1 MFDWPLD
8 FFSLVIAVGAFILA
22 LKAFT
27 RTDSLQARLNALES
41 AQATAA
47 ARSTTP
53 PMPPPLTPL
62 QEMEARRETV
72 SPGPAAEQPARSA
85 EDAAAPA
92 VSEAPLVPDAAAAGA
107 APPPLPPPMRPM
119 PPAAEPGFEERIG
132 TRWVVWIG
140 GLTLAL
146 GGFFLVRYTIDAGL
160 LGPGVRTI
168 LGGLFALA
176 LLGAGEWT
184 RRQES
189 IAEIETLPIANIP
202 AILTAAG
209 TAVAFATVY
218 AAYALYDFLAPATA
232 FILLGLVALGTLA
245 AALLH
250 GPALAG
256 LGVAAAFVTPIL
268 VSSDQPDFW
277 SLYIYLAIATAA
289 AFALA
294 RIRLWRWLAIT
305 TIVFALLWTMP
316 CLDCGPSMIAP
327 HLFHV
332 IAGFVLAALLVVTG
346 FAFGPAA
353 GEEQVELISSGALA
367 AYLVDATLIVLFGHH
382 ADSAMIAFALL
393 VAGAL
398 LVAWRA
404 PAAAGAISATSAL
417 IFVVFVEWVVRASP
431 DWLVV
436 PGGPLPGIGG
446 PAATD
451 GSVSLHLIT
460 AAIFAIG
467 FGVTGFLAQARF
479 TAPAITVRWAAS
491 AVFTP
496 LALLVAL
503 YARIAHLDRSIPF
516 AILAVLLAAAF
527 AAATEMLTRREER
540 PGLPIAIALFA
551 TGTLGALALAL
562 TYSLEKGWLSIALAL
577 MSMGA
582 AWISVQRP
590 IPFMRTLAAI
600 LAAIVTARIAY
611 EPRIAGD
618 AIGTTPIFNWLLWGY
633 GIPALS
639 FWGGSYFLRRHG
651 DDAPLRCV
659 ESAAI
664 LFTVLL
670 AFMEIRHAVNGGD
683 VYRNNAGLTEIALQ
697 VCVALAMAIGLERL
711 RLRTGSLVHNIGAVL
726 LTVFAGLAAVFGLL
740 LLETPLLWPIDVGGA
755 FFSVL
760 LLGYALPAILALL
773 LSYAV
778 AGHRHRYYGNSI
790 AAGALILA
798 LTYVSF
804 EIRRLYHG
812 PVMRGGAT
820 TAAEQY
826 SYSIAWLIVGVVL
839 LGIGI
844 LVSSERARLAS
855 AAVIA
860 LTILKVFLIDMSA
873 LTGVYRALSF
883 ICLGLVLVGIGWL
896 YQRVLFRRRTAP
908 PRMPAMQPET

>member
-1 MFDWPLD
+1 M
-8 FFSLVIAVGAFILA
+8 
-22 LKAFT
+22 
-27 RTDSLQARLNALES
+27 Q
-41 AQATAA
+41 
-47 ARSTTP
+47 P
-53 PMPPPLTPL
+53 PRPP
-62 QEMEARRETV
+62 
-72 SPGPAAEQPARSA
+72 
-85 EDAAAPA
+85 
-92 VSEAPLVPDAAAAGA
+92 
-107 APPPLPPPMRPM
+107 
-119 PPAAEPGFEERIG
+119 AEPGFEERIG

-146 GGFFLVRYTIDAGL
+146 GGFFLVRYSIDAGL

-184 RRQES
+184 RRKES
-189 IAEIETLPIANIP
+189 ITDIEALPIANIP

-209 TAVAFATVY
+209 TAVGFATVY

-232 FILLGLVALGTLA
+232 FVLLGLVALGTLA

-256 LGVAAAFVTPIL
+256 LGAAAAFVTPIL
-268 VSSDQPDFW
+268 VSSEQPDFW
-277 SLYIYLAIATAA
+277 ALYIYLAIVTAA

-294 RIRLWRWLAIT
+294 RARLWRWLAIT
-305 TIVFALLWTMP
+305 TIVFALLWTLP
-316 CLDCGPSMIAP
+316 CLDCGPSMIGP

-332 IAGFVLAALLVVTG
+332 TAGFVLAALLVVSG
-346 FAFGPAA
+346 FAFGPSA
-353 GEEQVELISSGALA
+353 GEEQAELISSGALA
-367 AYLVDATLIVLFGHH
+367 VYLFGAMIIVLASHH
-382 ADSAMIAFALL
+382 SDSAMIAFGLL
-393 VAGAL
+393 VAGVL
-398 LVAWRA
+398 FVAWRA
-404 PAAAGAISATSAL
+404 PAAAGALGAAS
-417 IFVVFVEWVVRASP
+417 IFIFAVFVEWVVRANP
-431 DWLVV
+431 DLLVL
-436 PGGPLPGIGG
+436 PGGPMPGIGG
-446 PAATD
+446 PAATA
-451 GSVSLHLIT
+451 GSVSLHLVT

-467 FGVTGFLAQARF
+467 FGVAGFLAQGRF
-479 TAPAITVRWAAS
+479 SAAQITVRWAA
-491 AVFTP
+491 AGVFTP

-527 AAATEMLTRREER
+527 AAATEMLTRRDDR

-562 TYSLEKGWLSIALAL
+562 TFSLEKGWLSIALAL

-633 GIPALS
+633 GVPAAS
-639 FWGGSYFLRRHG
+639 FWAGGHMLRRHG
-651 DDAPLRCV
+651 DDAPLRAV

-664 LFTVLL
+664 LFTMLL
-670 AFMEIRHAVNGGD
+670 AFMEIRHAVNSGD
-683 VYRNNAGLTEIALQ
+683 VYRGNTGLTEIALQ
-697 VCVALAMAIGLERL
+697 VSVALAMAIGLERL
-711 RLRTGSLVHNIGAVL
+711 RVRTNSLVHNIGAVL
-726 LTVFAGLAAVFGLL
+726 VTVYAGLATVFGLL
-740 LLETPLLWPIDVGGA
+740 FLETPLLWPIDVGGT
-755 FFSVL
+755 FLNVL

-773 LSYAV
+773 LSYAA
-778 AGHRHRYYGNSI
+778 AGRRHPYYGNTI

-798 LTYVSF
+798 LAYVSF

-812 PVMRGGAT
+812 PVISGGET
-820 TAAEQY
+820 TGAEQY
-826 SYSIAWLIVGVVL
+826 SYSIGWLIFGVVL

-844 LVSSERARLAS
+844 VVNSERARLAA

-860 LTILKVFLIDMSA
+860 LTILKAFLVDMST

-883 ICLGLVLVGIGWL
+883 ICLGLVLVAIGWL
-896 YQRVLFRRRTAP
+896 YQRVLFRRRATPAAP
-908 PRMPAMQPET
+908 AVQPEA

>member
-1 MFDWPLD
+1 MMFDWPFD
-8 FFSLVIAVGAFILA
+8 WFSLVIAVGAFILA

-41 AQATAA
+41 AQAAAA
-47 ARSTTP
+47 ARSITP
-53 PMPPPLTPL
+53 PP
-62 QEMEARRETV
+62 V
-72 SPGPAAEQPARSA
+72 
-85 EDAAAPA
+85 
-92 VSEAPLVPDAAAAGA
+92 
-107 APPPLPPPMRPM
+107 PPPLPPEIAATSPTASPGLAPEQPVTQATTEPPLAPDAATAGAPPSLPPPM
-119 PPAAEPGFEERIG
+119 PEAEPGFEERIG

-146 GGFFLVRYTIDAGL
+146 GGFFLVRYSIDAGL
-160 LGPGVRTI
+160 LGPGVRTT
-168 LGGLFALA
+168 LGGLFALT

-184 RRQES
+184 RRQQS
-189 IAEIETLPIANIP
+189 IAEIEALPIANIP

-232 FILLGLVALGTLA
+232 FVLLGLVALGTLA

-256 LGVAAAFVTPIL
+256 LGVAAAFVTPVL
-268 VSSDQPDFW
+268 VSSDQPDYW
-277 SLYIYLAIATAA
+277 ALYIYLAIVTAA
-289 AFALA
+289 AFGLA

-305 TIVFALLWTMP
+305 TIAFALLWTLP

-346 FAFGPAA
+346 FAFGPSA
-353 GEEQVELISSGALA
+353 GEERVESISSGALA
-367 AYLVDATLIVLFGHH
+367 AYLLGAALIVLFGHH
-382 ADSAMIAFALL
+382 ADSAMITFALL
-393 VAGAL
+393 IAGAVF
-398 LVAWRA
+398 VAWRA
-404 PAAAGAISATSAL
+404 PAAAGVLGAASLL
-417 IFVVFVEWVVRASP
+417 IFAVFVEWVVRANP

-436 PGGPLPGIGG
+436 PGGTLPGIGG

-451 GSVSLHLIT
+451 GSVSLHLVT
-460 AAIFAIG
+460 AAIFAVG
-467 FGVTGFLAQARF
+467 FGVTGFLAQGRF
-479 TAPAITVRWAAS
+479 SAANITVRWAA
-491 AVFTP
+491 AGVFTP

-527 AAATEMLTRREER
+527 AAATEMLTRRDER
-540 PGLPIAIALFA
+540 PGLQIAIALFA

-562 TYSLEKGWLSIALAL
+562 TFSLEKGWLSIALAL
-577 MSMGA
+577 MSMGT

-633 GIPALS
+633 GIPAAS
-639 FWGGSYFLRRHG
+639 FWAGGHFLRRNG
-651 DDAPLRCV
+651 DDAPLRAV
-659 ESAAI
+659 DSAAI
-664 LFTVLL
+664 LFTMLL
-670 AFMEIRHAVNGGD
+670 AFMEIRHAINGGD
-683 VYRNNAGLTEIALQ
+683 VYRNNTGLTEIALQ

-711 RLRTGSLVHNIGAVL
+711 RVRTNSLVHNIGAVL
-726 LTVFAGLAAVFGLL
+726 LTVYAGLAAVFGLL

-755 FFSVL
+755 FLNVL
-760 LLGYALPAILALL
+760 LLAYALPAILALL

-778 AGHRHRYYGNSI
+778 AGRRHRYYGNTI

-812 PVMRGGAT
+812 PVMSSGAT

-826 SYSIAWLIVGVVL
+826 SYSIAWLMVGVAL
-839 LGIGI
+839 LGVGI
-844 LVSSERARLAS
+844 LVNSERARLAS

-860 LTILKVFLIDMSA
+860 LTILKAFLVDMST

-896 YQRVLFRRRTAP
+896 YQRVLFRRRMAP
-908 PRMPAMQPET
+908 PPVPAMQPEG